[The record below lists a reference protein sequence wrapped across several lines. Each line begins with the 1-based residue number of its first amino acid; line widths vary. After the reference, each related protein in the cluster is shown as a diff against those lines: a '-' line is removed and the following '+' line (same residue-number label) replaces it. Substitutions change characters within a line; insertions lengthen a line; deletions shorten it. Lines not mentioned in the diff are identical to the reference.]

1 MSVCKYLLRVDVSKT
16 IVSTNENNDAEA
28 LGDIAC
34 IDLPMHVATELL
46 VAKM

>member
-16 IVSTNENNDAEA
+16 IVGLNENNDAEA
-28 LGDIAC
+28 LGDITC
-34 IDLPMHVATELL
+34 IDSPMHVVTVLL